1 MCVGLALVADEFVTI
16 VLGEKWLSVIPLVQV
31 AAVVGLFR
39 ILEVFFIEQNF
50 VFARIKAMTFL
61 FAILAV
67 ILGLLLA
74 PTYERFQLEGVVLL
88 ILASSITSSTA
99 TGVMAARAAEI
110 PALPLLRCLVRPLLS
125 AAVMSIGV
133 LALGAF
139 VALPV
144 LLMFVAKAAV
154 GAALFVATAALLWHL
169 DGRPHGFEARIA
181 EKLGEVRARL
191 LPGS

>member
-1 MCVGLALVADEFVTI
+1 VANEFVTI

-31 AAVVGLFR
+31 AAFVGLFR
-39 ILEVFFIEQNF
+39 ILEMFFVEQIF

-74 PTYERFQLEGVVLL
+74 PTYQRFQLEGVVLL
-88 ILASSITSSTA
+88 ILASAIASATA
-99 TGVMAARAAEI
+99 TGVMAVRAAEI
-110 PALPLLRCLVRPLLS
+110 PVLPLLRCLVRPLLS
-125 AAVMSIGV
+125 AVVMSLGV
-133 LALGAF
+133 LAFGA
-139 VALPV
+139 VVELPIV
-144 LLMFVAKAAV
+144 IMFLAKAGL
-154 GAALFVATAALLWHL
+154 GAALFVGTAALLWHL